1 MIQWKTFLKTFLLYS
16 IIKYLGIP
24 ARRYD
29 EDEETPPP
37 PNEDEETPPPT
48 AIRTEY
54 DEEYDDEIENGM
66 LYK

>member
-1 MIQWKTFLKTFLLYS
+1 VIQWKTFLKTFLLYS

-24 ARRYD
+24 ARRYA
-29 EDEETPPP
+29 EDEETPS

-48 AIRTEY
+48 AIRNEY
-54 DEEYDDEIENGM
+54 DENENGM